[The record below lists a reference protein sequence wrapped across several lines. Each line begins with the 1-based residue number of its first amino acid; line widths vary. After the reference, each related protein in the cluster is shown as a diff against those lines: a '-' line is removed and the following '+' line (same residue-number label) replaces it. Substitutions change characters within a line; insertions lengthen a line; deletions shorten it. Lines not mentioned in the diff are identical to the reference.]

1 MPLRAA
7 WFLPHVQRGGYG
19 TIRTRNAA
27 KPLSSI
33 SLIPL
38 WLSPV
43 NRPSR
48 FRRERKAGTRATPP
62 KSGGACDPDS
72 GTERRT
78 SIPVPWGRSRPH
90 LSLREGSEKPPFS
103 LALHR
108 VGSVLAVKG
117 SLRRF
122 APWTAP
128 GRSERR
134 AAYEGKGGV
143 RAVGREG
150 ELAHDKGYYH
160 SYCRGGTARS
170 AGWGDCQAHTAP
182 RWISCTNFSNSPPDA
197 LIASSIRLIG
207 ANSRMRC

>member
-78 SIPVPWGRSRPH
+78 SIPVPWGS
-90 LSLREGSEKPPFS
+90 LSTSFIPAGRLRKTPFS
-103 LALHR
+103 PRASSCRIGPRRQVFASPLRALD
-108 VGSVLAVKG
+108 GSG
-117 SLRRF
+117 SIRKTRCLR
-122 APWTAP
+122 
-128 GRSERR
+128 GER
-134 AAYEGKGGV
+134 GG
-143 RAVGREG
+143 RAVERGAG
-150 ELAHDKGYYH
+150 EV
-160 SYCRGGTARS
+160 
-170 AGWGDCQAHTAP
+170 
-182 RWISCTNFSNSPPDA
+182 
-197 LIASSIRLIG
+197 
-207 ANSRMRC
+207 SRMLEELSGPLARDKDIIIHIWGEAERNLSAIPAI

>member
-78 SIPVPWGRSRPH
+78 SIPVPWGSLSTSFIPAGRLRKTPLFPRASSCRIGPRRQVFASPLRALDGSAARPAKRFQCS
-90 LSLREGSEKPPFS
+90 LSP
-103 LALHR
+103 AQ
-108 VGSVLAVKG
+108 VLDHG
-117 SLRRF
+117 SLNGPLSPRLRFCQIGPRRQ
-122 APWTAP
+122 
-128 GRSERR
+128 GSRLGS
-134 AAYEGKGGV
+134 G
-143 RAVGREG
+143 
-150 ELAHDKGYYH
+150 H
-160 SYCRGGTARS
+160 
-170 AGWGDCQAHTAP
+170 
-182 RWISCTNFSNSPPDA
+182 WIET
-197 LIASSIRLIG
+197 
-207 ANSRMRC
+207 